1 MFEHRTCL
9 YFLAYG
15 MGGGVSAPLPSTTP
29 SRMRERLLISL
40 HNASNSSSTSI
51 DEILEGLVSLGREK
65 TVAAAN
71 EVKSFVEETDGI
83 VEFDVL
89 KWSIEDKF
97 GVEFGSGDDQLNTY
111 LKSLSL
117 SADNNASDCLI
128 IKGGRTYVDVQ
139 RLFANIGQPFS
150 PLPRDAGDVCSAVWR
165 GDENEDKAEE
175 NTHDEGESLKND
187 RDDDNIDDKD
197 EDDDGEVDNAF
208 TDLSHL
214 LKIPGWVSVPDS
226 KTNRIPLHHY
236 ASIGDYSAC
245 ELLVSAG
252 SNIFHRDV
260 YGKTAGN
267 IAEEFG
273 YPAVA
278 EFLSTDD
285 RPEQM
290 EGGPILAALSS
301 PPSNAKLLLDSP
313 LKSEKGTP
321 PNAIPSGET
330 PRSLSKKGD
339 LASLKK
345 FDLNNPDYDWKNET
359 DAFDSCSLYYA
370 CHSGAA
376 VNDEVVSFLLEKKG
390 GLANIDKEVL
400 DRCRKNSIHGGVK
413 KMLVLKKADN
423 NGDIG
428 GTGKGDKGIEQ
439 SDGDE
444 KIILGDDTEMR
455 KNNNHEEKKEE
466 EAEAAA
472 DAINKSAG
480 LTGDCEGMFD
490 SPEGRGIALL
500 FGGDELNL
508 ADY

>member
-1 MFEHRTCL
+1 VFEHRTCL

-214 LKIPGWVSVPDS
+214 LKIQTLKPTGSRCTITLPS
-226 KTNRIPLHHY
+226 EIIRR
-236 ASIGDYSAC
+236 ASC
-245 ELLVSAG
+245 WFLLARTFFTG
-252 SNIFHRDV
+252 TCM
-260 YGKTAGN
+260 GKRR
-267 IAEEFG
+267 E
-273 YPAVA
+273 
-278 EFLSTDD
+278 
-285 RPEQM
+285 
-290 EGGPILAALSS
+290 ILR
-301 PPSNAKLLLDSP
+301 
-313 LKSEKGTP
+313 
-321 PNAIPSGET
+321 
-330 PRSLSKKGD
+330 RSLDIQQSPSFCRQMTDQSKWRGD
-339 LASLKK
+339 Q
-345 FDLNNPDYDWKNET
+345 Y
-359 DAFDSCSLYYA
+359 
-370 CHSGAA
+370 
-376 VNDEVVSFLLEKKG
+376 
-390 GLANIDKEVL
+390 
-400 DRCRKNSIHGGVK
+400 
-413 KMLVLKKADN
+413 
-423 NGDIG
+423 
-428 GTGKGDKGIEQ
+428 
-439 SDGDE
+439 
-444 KIILGDDTEMR
+444 
-455 KNNNHEEKKEE
+455 
-466 EAEAAA
+466 
-472 DAINKSAG
+472 
-480 LTGDCEGMFD
+480 
-490 SPEGRGIALL
+490 
-500 FGGDELNL
+500 
-508 ADY
+508 